1 MILKYWKK
9 ADFYDKLSQKRGT
22 AIKIELFTFCDFAQE
37 NGGKLTIVGTFDTI
51 ISRNFPCV
59 HPQLSVV
66 IRLRFD
72 LWEFSNHSFR
82 IETRD
87 LEGDMSMEAIN
98 GNVDVKGVGN
108 TTAVSHLVLSISNLH
123 FKNPGLINFV
133 LFIDDKEAGYI
144 PLYIRKG

>member
-1 MILKYWKK
+1 M
-9 ADFYDKLSQKRGT
+9 
-22 AIKIELFTFCDFAQE
+22 KIELFTFCDFAQE

-51 ISRNFPCV
+51 ISRNFPFS

-72 LWEFSNHSFR
+72 LWEFTHHSFR

-87 LEGDMSMEAIN
+87 LDGEMSMDAIT
-98 GNVDVKGVGN
+98 GNVDVRGVGN
-108 TTAVSHLVLSISNLH
+108 ATTVSHLVFSISNLH
-123 FKNPGLINFV
+123 FRSPGVVNFA
-133 LFIDDKEAGYI
+133 LYIDDKELTSI